1 MTPLE
6 KALQHEGE
14 INYCDE
20 CELMRIVDRA
30 AYCSVSGK
38 IIHPMMF
45 DRSVQGYGP
54 AHQCKQRRENVGM
67 RKDSIEKLDH
77 VRAIF
82 FTLDFGGKEE
92 GYVALYDGRTVE
104 EQQVREFIKNGGYSP
119 NVIVITAE
127 LAENVLGIK
136 TKEKNGV

>member
-20 CELMRIVDRA
+20 CELMRVVGHA

-54 AHQCKQRRENVGM
+54 AHACKLRKENLDM
-67 RKDSIEKLDH
+67 RKESIEKLDK
-77 VRAIF
+77 VMAV
-82 FTLDFGGKEE
+82 TYTKVYPGGEE
-92 GYVALYDGRTVE
+92 VDQVALYDGTMVTE
-104 EQQVREFIKNGGYSP
+104 PEVRKYIEAD
-119 NVIVITAE
+119 IVYRPDIIVVTAE
-127 LAENVLGIK
+127 QARNVLGIK
-136 TKEKNGV
+136 TKEEL